1 MNWRDPHR
9 FTGADLCVIGGVLI
23 GAGVVSLLAI
33 TGALWVARMV
43 VGG

>member
-9 FTGADLCVIGGVLI
+9 FTGADMCVIGGVLI
-23 GAGVVSLLAI
+23 GLGIAALVAVV
-33 TGALWVARMV
+33 GALWVARVV

>member
-9 FTGADLCVIGGVLI
+9 FTGADLCVMGGALVGLCI
-23 GAGVVSLLAI
+23 AALLAVV
-33 TGALWVARMV
+33 GALWVARMV